1 MNLFA
6 LAPLAAAM
14 ILAVAW
20 DFSKQKIPNLIT
32 FPLMLYG
39 LVFHAV
45 TSGLSG
51 FGTSFIGI
59 LAGIGIFII
68 PYILGGMGAGDAKL
82 MGGAGAIIGAKGA
95 IIAGLFSILI
105 GLLYAILLL
114 VFYSKYGIAF
124 LKNSG
129 TAIKTFFFTRQWIY
143 IPPESEGKRPTLCY
157 ALPIALGTLL
167 YIYLKATGSTLIQ
180 DLLGIRFSL

>member
-1 MNLFA
+1 
-6 LAPLAAAM
+6 M

-20 DFSKQKIPNLIT
+20 DLSKQKIPNLIT
-32 FPLMLYG
+32 LPLMLYG
-39 LVFHAV
+39 LAFHTI

-51 FGTSFIGI
+51 IGYSFIGI

-82 MGGAGAIIGAKGA
+82 MGGAGALIGAKGA
-95 IIAGLFSILI
+95 IVAGLFSILI
-105 GLLYAILLL
+105 GLIYAVILL
-114 VFYSKYGIAF
+114 VFYSKYGISF
-124 LKNSG
+124 LKSSG
-129 TAIKTFFFTRQWIY
+129 TLIKTLFFTRQWIY

-157 ALPIALGTLL
+157 ALPIALGTLI

>member
-1 MNLFA
+1 
-6 LAPLAAAM
+6 M
-14 ILAVAW
+14 IIAVAW
-20 DFSKQKIPNLIT
+20 DLKKQKIPNLIT
-32 FPLMLYG
+32 FPLMLFG
-39 LVFHAV
+39 LFYH
-45 TSGLSG
+45 TINGSISGLG
-51 FGTSFIGI
+51 FSFLGLIVGI
-59 LAGIGIFII
+59 AIFII

-143 IPPESEGKRPTLCY
+143 IPPESEEKRPTLCY